1 MTAPHCHTASEA
13 KEAISRVE
21 HNRDN
26 TGGAGVGAP
35 KFIKGGSAKN
45 RTTETSGVS
54 SKEKG
59 SDWVSKRGIKSAT

>member
-1 MTAPHCHTASEA
+1 MTAPHFHTASEA
-13 KEAISRVE
+13 KNAIRKVE

-26 TGGAGVGAP
+26 TGGSGMGAP
-35 KFIKGGSAKN
+35 TGIAGGSVKN
-45 RTTETSGVS
+45 RTTETSGIS